1 MIEDSMEST
10 YSELLSVPRPAEI
23 HQLPGQV
30 RHAFGAE
37 GCLIVLRVVPVAV
50 ARRNRQ
56 QTVLLTR
63 ASSSARRFSPF
74 VRPGTDVAVRTNT
87 SVSPNTCRHSAI

>member
-1 MIEDSMEST
+1 MIEDSLEST
-10 YSELLSVPRPAEI
+10 YFELLSAPCPAEI

-50 ARRNRQ
+50 TCRNRRQ
-56 QTVLLTR
+56 AVLLTC
-63 ASSSARRFSPF
+63 
-74 VRPGTDVAVRTNT
+74 VRNAP
-87 SVSPNTCRHSAI
+87 